1 VNVVVEARLELE
13 ASGLPK
19 LSYLGSSVVIV
30 KHELGQ
36 VTNQE
41 ETGGVGLTSSVESTA
56 EIALM
61 FRVTF
66 KMQHFLKAVV
76 AVLVG
81 KSAVRKGAH
90 SVHAGTYGIK
100 RHRKGDTSGNTT
112 SSARKSINPA
122 GTEEEVR
129 VFLDPVVN
137 IGHRSHQGTEFET
150 IGETT
155 SKENTF
161 VNCFAE
167 SLN

>member
-19 LSYLGSSVVIV
+19 LSYLGSSVIIV

-36 VTNQE
+36 VTDQE
-41 ETGGVGLTSSVESTA
+41 KTGGVGLTSSVESTA

-66 KMQHFLKAVV
+66 KMQNFLKAVV

-81 KSAVRKGAH
+81 KSTVRKGAH

-112 SSARKSINPA
+112 CSARKSINPA

-129 VFLDPVVN
+129 VFFDPVVN
-137 IGHRSHQGTEFET
+137 VGHRTHQGSELKT
-150 IGETT
+150 IGKSA
-155 SKENTF
+155 SKENTL
-161 VNCFAE
+161 VNCFTE